1 MTNPPLHSPSREAA
15 RQARRTLLKA
25 ALAATPAVLTVTAGT
40 AQAAQG
46 SGYASG
52 PKTRAIDA
60 ATLDALRAEA
70 E

>member
-1 MTNPPLHSPSREAA
+1 MPDSPHLPPDDAA
-15 RQARRTLLKA
+15 RQARRTLIKA
-25 ALAATPAVLTVTAGT
+25 ALAAAPTVLTVTAGT

-52 PKTRAIDA
+52 PKTRGIDA
-60 ATLDALRAEA
+60 STLDALWAET